1 MIGVGIKTVAKV
13 TKLLSKKKV
22 KKILPKK
29 KPVGF
34 WKGQW
39 LETKAEGK
47 SVWKGTK
54 KLPMRLFKAGW
65 KHPISAGVVIGGGGG
80 LLLGQK
86 ILRYGY
92 GNNKPK
98 KT

>member
-1 MIGVGIKTVAKV
+1 MIGVGVKTIKKVA
-13 TKLLSKKKV
+13 TLLTKKKT

-29 KPVGF
+29 KPAGF

-39 LETKAEGK
+39 LETKAEGR

-54 KLPMRLFKAGW
+54 KLPMRLLKAGW

-86 ILRYGY
+86 RLRYGY

>member
-1 MIGVGIKTVAKV
+1 MIGVGIKTVTKV
-13 TKLLSKKKV
+13 AKLLNKKKV

-29 KPVGF
+29 EPGF
-34 WKGQW
+34 WKSQW

-54 KLPMRLFKAGW
+54 KLPLRLFKAGW
-65 KHPISAGVVIGGGGG
+65 KHPISASVVLGGGGG

-86 ILRYGY
+86 RLRYGY

-98 KT
+98 KA